1 MAPQKEDKP
10 DYDEEIIYD
19 TGPLEKFFHLL
30 TKFLKNITV
39 EPVVFFYSLGFSIT
53 MLPSANLYFD
63 KTCKVSIVLKINACN
78 SFEGECYIYHMLIQL
93 QFGPFH
99 LLYLHHLGY
108 G

>member
-1 MAPQKEDKP
+1 MATQKEDKP

-78 SFEGECYIYHMLIQL
+78 SFCFVKSHKNHDEEQ
-93 QFGPFH
+93 
-99 LLYLHHLGY
+99 
-108 G
+108 

>member
-10 DYDEEIIYD
+10 DYDEEIIYH
-19 TGPLEKFFHLL
+19 TGPFEKFFHLL

-63 KTCKVSIVLKINACN
+63 KTCKVSIVLKINANN
-78 SFEGECYIYHMLIQL
+78 SFCFVENHESWWRAI
-93 QFGPFH
+93 
-99 LLYLHHLGY
+99 LY
-108 G
+108 